1 MNLWLHRGPETLRQD
16 ETPAFTMP
24 DPLRL
29 LLTQFTQLFQ
39 ICANTER
46 QMSAWGKAN
55 GVKGDDIV
63 SLPT

>member
-1 MNLWLHRGPETLRQD
+1 
-16 ETPAFTMP
+16 MP

-29 LLTQFTQLFQ
+29 LLTQFTLFVQ
-39 ICANTER
+39 IRANIER

>member
-1 MNLWLHRGPETLRQD
+1 
-16 ETPAFTMP
+16 MP
-24 DPLRL
+24 DALRL
-29 LLTQFTQLFQ
+29 LLTQFTLAIQ
-39 ICANTER
+39 IPANTER

>member
-1 MNLWLHRGPETLRQD
+1 
-16 ETPAFTMP
+16 MP

-29 LLTQFTQLFQ
+29 LLTQFTQLVR
-39 ICANTER
+39 ICANFET

>member
-1 MNLWLHRGPETLRQD
+1 
-16 ETPAFTMP
+16 MP

-29 LLTQFTQLFQ
+29 LLTQFTQLIQ

>member
-1 MNLWLHRGPETLRQD
+1 MPRNLRQD
-16 ETPAFTMP
+16 ETLASTMP

-29 LLTQFTQLFQ
+29 LLTQFTLLAQVH
-39 ICANTER
+39 ANTER